1 MIVKQLLSAFL
12 VLISITAYAV
22 AIGVWL
28 YPNPKPANDF
38 SLPDLTGKI
47 HQITD
52 YRGKAYI
59 LNFWATW
66 CAPCIKEMPALERAA
81 EILQE
86 QEILVLTVNS
96 GETRQEIEKFI
107 NKTPINLPILLDG
120 NSKVMDKW
128 KVLALPTSY
137 IVDVEGMVVARVV
150 GGQEWDDPSVLTQI
164 RALTSASQSR

>member
-1 MIVKQLLSAFL
+1 MIVKQLLSALL

-22 AIGVWL
+22 AIGIRL

-38 SLPDLTGKI
+38 SLPDLTGKV

-59 LNFWATW
+59 LSFWATW

-81 EILQE
+81 EMLQE
-86 QEILVLTVNS
+86 QEIVVLTVNS
-96 GETRQEIEKFI
+96 GETRREIEKFLI
-107 NKTPINLPILLDG
+107 KKPISLPILLDG
-120 NSKVMDKW
+120 NSKVMDEW

-137 IVDVEGMVVARVV
+137 IVDAEGMVVARVV

-164 RALTSASQSR
+164 RALTSASHN

>member
-22 AIGVWL
+22 AIGVRL

-107 NKTPINLPILLDG
+107 NKTPIKLPILLDG

>member
-22 AIGVWL
+22 AIGVRL

-137 IVDVEGMVVARVV
+137 IIDVEGMVVARVV
-150 GGQEWDDPSVLTQI
+150 GGQEWDDPSLLTQI

>member
-22 AIGVWL
+22 AIGVRL

-86 QEILVLTVNS
+86 QEILVLTVSS

>member
-22 AIGVWL
+22 AIGVRL

-164 RALTSASQSR
+164 RA

>member
-22 AIGVWL
+22 AIGVRL

>member
-22 AIGVWL
+22 AIGVRL

-38 SLPDLTGKI
+38 SLPDLAGKI